1 MKTLRLIALAL
12 IVASTTA
19 MAADWNL
26 DKSHLSVN
34 FSVKHLMVSTV
45 RGSFTDFDGTA
56 SFDAKDLSTL
66 KTSFTAQ
73 VASVNTDDAK
83 RDGHLKSPD
92 FFDAEKFPT
101 LTFVSKSA
109 KQTAPSKA
117 SLTGDL
123 TIRGVTKEVTFDVEG
138 FGEEMTTPWGVIAV
152 GGTATTTI
160 NRQDFGVSWN
170 KDLDKGGVVAG
181 NDVKIMVELELNRPA
196 E

>member
-12 IVASTTA
+12 IVAGSTA
-19 MAADWNL
+19 MAADWTL
-26 DKSHLSVN
+26 DKAHSSMN
-34 FSVKHLMVSTV
+34 FTVKHLMVSTV
-45 RGSFTDFDGTA
+45 HGQFTDFDGTA

-73 VASVNTDDAK
+73 VASVNTDNEK
-83 RDGHLKSPD
+83 RDGHLKSAD

-109 KQTAPSKA
+109 KQTAPGKA
-117 SLTGDL
+117 TLTGDL

-138 FGEEMTTPWGVIAV
+138 FGAEIATPWGAIAV

-160 NRQDFGVSWN
+160 NRQDFGVSWS
-170 KDLDKGGVVAG
+170 KSLDGGGVVAG
-181 NDVKIMVELELNRPA
+181 DNVKITVELEFNRPA
-196 E
+196 Q

>member
-12 IVASTTA
+12 IVAGSTA

-26 DKSHLSVN
+26 DKSHSSVN

-45 RGSFTDFDGTA
+45 HGQFKDFDGTA

-66 KTSFTAQ
+66 NANFTAQ
-73 VASVNTDDAK
+73 VASVNTDNEK
-83 RDGHLKSPD
+83 RDGHLKSAD

-109 KQTAPSKA
+109 KQTAPGKA
-117 SLTGDL
+117 ALTGDL

-138 FGEEMTTPWGVIAV
+138 FNEEVTTPWGVIAV

-160 NRQDFGVSWN
+160 NRQDYGVSWN
-170 KDLDKGGVVAG
+170 KNLDTGGVVAG
-181 NDVKIMVELELNRPA
+181 DNVKITVELELNRPA
-196 E
+196 Q